1 MINSTTVKDALEITD
16 IAAETA
22 RGFFRNTLN
31 VDFKEDESPVT
42 VADQTVESEVRK
54 LIAERYPNDGIFGEE
69 HGLQGADQDNLWV
82 VDPIDGTRSFISGFP
97 LFGFLLAHLHK
108 GKPELGIISMPMLQ
122 EIFCGVTGQGATLN
136 GKPITVSQT
145 TDLDKAILYI
155 NEGDKIFAERPEVF
169 ARLMTAGQTR
179 RLSYDCYP
187 HALLAAGHID
197 AVVDYDLKP
206 YDFLAL
212 GPVVEGAGGIL
223 TDWQGNKPDL
233 NYEGPVISAATPE
246 LHAQLLSL
254 LNGAAA

>member
-1 MINSTTVKDALEITD
+1 MIESTIVRDGLEIAE

-42 VADQTVESEVRK
+42 VADQTVENVVRK

-69 HGLQGADQDNLWV
+69 HGFEGADQENLWV

-108 GKPELGIISMPMLQ
+108 GKSGLGIISMPMLK
-122 EIFCGVTGQGATLN
+122 EVYCGVTGQGATLN
-136 GKPITVSQT
+136 DEPISVSQV

-155 NEGDKIFAERPEVF
+155 NEGDKIFAEQPDVF
-169 ARLMTAGQTR
+169 ARLMTTGQTR

-187 HALLAAGHID
+187 HALLAAGYID

-212 GPVVEGAGGIL
+212 GPVIEGAGGVL
-223 TDWQGNKPDL
+223 TDWQGQAL
-233 NYEGPVISAATPE
+233 RLEYEGPVVAAATPE
-246 LHAQLLSL
+246 LHEQLLSVL
-254 LNGAAA
+254 KGPGA